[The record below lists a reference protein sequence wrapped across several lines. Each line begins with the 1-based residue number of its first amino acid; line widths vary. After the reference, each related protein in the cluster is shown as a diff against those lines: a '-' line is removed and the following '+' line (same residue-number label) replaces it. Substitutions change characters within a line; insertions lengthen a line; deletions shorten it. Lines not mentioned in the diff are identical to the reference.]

1 MQARH
6 WCVCAVC
13 RAVCSLQ
20 SAAHYRRLPSAD
32 TSQMNLAAR
41 LVLLADDV
49 RMQRRTYTTLTTS
62 TFAAFI

>member
-1 MQARH
+1 
-6 WCVCAVC
+6 
-13 RAVCSLQ
+13 
-20 SAAHYRRLPSAD
+20 
-32 TSQMNLAAR
+32 MNLAAR